1 MEASEGPDLLQ
12 TLLEILPQ
20 ATEDRLIQTFLTT
33 LNTTYSIQARLLETK
48 EENANSAVEE
58 IFSGTHSF
66 GWIEF
71 SGQFFAL
78 SAAAQNTLRAAVRL
92 LALILENKRSAE
104 ARRAGESMDQ
114 ERNILTYVM
123 ETSPAGILMM
133 RPDGQITFKN
143 WRASQLLHFHEQQ
156 VPITP
161 RWTMMDIYGQP
172 LPPEKQ
178 VFQRVVA
185 TQQAFDKA
193 TADLAQIRALI
204 AATNERLGNYLI
216 LAPRAGVV
224 LRQDGEVGEIADVGQ
239 ILFRVGDPRPLQ
251 VTADV
256 AEEDIPR
263 VKIGQAVL
271 LRTDAFKDRPLDG
284 TVRDITPMGDTATK
298 TFRIRIAL
306 PDDTPLHFGMSVE
319 ANIVTRE
326 AKDVLLAPNEA
337 IVGGAVFAVDNGRI
351 VRRPVE
357 TGIRGTRLTEVRSG
371 LAEGD
376 RIAVPANAAWR
387 GGERVR
393 VAP

>member
-1 MEASEGPDLLQ
+1 MKLRSWIILAVLVALAGGGLWWRYGRGQEVQLQPVGRGTAAEIVYATGVVEPVRWAKMASMARERIVEHCACEGRQVKEGDVLARLD
-12 TLLEILPQ
+12 
-20 ATEDRLIQTFLTT
+20 DREVRANLAEQ
-33 LNTTYSIQARLLETK
+33 QARQALAQRE
-48 EENANSAVEE
+48 VE
-58 IFSGTHSF
+58 
-66 GWIEF
+66 
-71 SGQFFAL
+71 
-78 SAAAQNTLRAAVRL
+78 RV
-92 LALILENKRSAE
+92 
-104 ARRAGESMDQ
+104 
-114 ERNILTYVM
+114 
-123 ETSPAGILMM
+123 
-133 RPDGQITFKN
+133 
-143 WRASQLLHFHEQQ
+143 SQLL
-156 VPITP
+156 
-161 RWTMMDIYGQP
+161 
-172 LPPEKQ
+172 
-178 VFQRVVA
+178 QRGVA

-306 PDDTPLHFGMSVE
+306 PDNTPLHFGMSVE

-326 AKDVLLAPNEA
+326 AKDVLLVPNEA
-337 IVGGAVFAVDNGRI
+337 IVGGAVFSVANGRI

-371 LAEGD
+371 IAEGD
-376 RIAVPANAAWR
+376 RIAVPASAAWR

-393 VAP
+393 IAP

>member
-1 MEASEGPDLLQ
+1 MKLRSWIILAVLAALAGGGLWWRYGRGQEVQLQAVGRGTAAEIVYATGVVEPVRWAKMASMARERIVEHCACEGRRVAEGDVLARLD
-12 TLLEILPQ
+12 
-20 ATEDRLIQTFLTT
+20 DREVRANLAEQ
-33 LNTTYSIQARLLETK
+33 QARLALAQRE
-48 EENANSAVEE
+48 VE
-58 IFSGTHSF
+58 
-66 GWIEF
+66 
-71 SGQFFAL
+71 
-78 SAAAQNTLRAAVRL
+78 RV
-92 LALILENKRSAE
+92 
-104 ARRAGESMDQ
+104 
-114 ERNILTYVM
+114 
-123 ETSPAGILMM
+123 
-133 RPDGQITFKN
+133 
-143 WRASQLLHFHEQQ
+143 SQLL
-156 VPITP
+156 
-161 RWTMMDIYGQP
+161 
-172 LPPEKQ
+172 
-178 VFQRVVA
+178 QRGVA

-263 VKIGQAVL
+263 VKVGQAVL

-326 AKDVLLAPNEA
+326 AKDVLLVPNEA
-337 IVGGAVFAVDNGRI
+337 VIGGAVFSVANGRI

-357 TGIRGTRLTEVRSG
+357 TGIRGTRLTEVRTG

-376 RIAVPANAAWR
+376 RITVPAEARWR

>member
-1 MEASEGPDLLQ
+1 MKLRSWIILAVLTALAGGGLWWRYGRGQEVQLQAVGRGTAAEIVYATGVVEPVRWAKMASMARERIVEHCACEGRRVAEGDVLARLD
-12 TLLEILPQ
+12 
-20 ATEDRLIQTFLTT
+20 DREVRANLAEQ
-33 LNTTYSIQARLLETK
+33 QARLALAQRE
-48 EENANSAVEE
+48 VE
-58 IFSGTHSF
+58 
-66 GWIEF
+66 
-71 SGQFFAL
+71 
-78 SAAAQNTLRAAVRL
+78 RV
-92 LALILENKRSAE
+92 
-104 ARRAGESMDQ
+104 
-114 ERNILTYVM
+114 
-123 ETSPAGILMM
+123 
-133 RPDGQITFKN
+133 
-143 WRASQLLHFHEQQ
+143 SQLL
-156 VPITP
+156 
-161 RWTMMDIYGQP
+161 
-172 LPPEKQ
+172 
-178 VFQRVVA
+178 QRGVA

-263 VKIGQAVL
+263 VKVGQAVL

-319 ANIVTRE
+319 ANIVARE
-326 AKDVLLAPNEA
+326 AKDVLLVPNEA
-337 IVGGAVFAVDNGRI
+337 VIGGAVFSVANGRI

-357 TGIRGTRLTEVRSG
+357 TGIRGTRLTEVRTG

-376 RIAVPANAAWR
+376 RIAVPAEARWR

>member
-1 MEASEGPDLLQ
+1 MKLRSWIILAVLTALAGGGLWWRYGRGQEVQLQAVGRGTAAEIVYATGVVEPVRWAKMASMARERIVAHCACEGRRVAEGDVLARLD
-12 TLLEILPQ
+12 
-20 ATEDRLIQTFLTT
+20 DREVRANLAEQ
-33 LNTTYSIQARLLETK
+33 QARLALAQRE
-48 EENANSAVEE
+48 VE
-58 IFSGTHSF
+58 
-66 GWIEF
+66 
-71 SGQFFAL
+71 
-78 SAAAQNTLRAAVRL
+78 RV
-92 LALILENKRSAE
+92 
-104 ARRAGESMDQ
+104 
-114 ERNILTYVM
+114 
-123 ETSPAGILMM
+123 
-133 RPDGQITFKN
+133 
-143 WRASQLLHFHEQQ
+143 SQLL
-156 VPITP
+156 
-161 RWTMMDIYGQP
+161 
-172 LPPEKQ
+172 
-178 VFQRVVA
+178 QRGVA

-263 VKIGQAVL
+263 VKVGQAVL

-326 AKDVLLAPNEA
+326 AKDVLLVPNEA
-337 IVGGAVFAVDNGRI
+337 VIGGAVFSVANGRI

-357 TGIRGTRLTEVRSG
+357 TGIRGTRLTEVRTG

-376 RIAVPANAAWR
+376 RIAVPAEARWR

>member
-1 MEASEGPDLLQ
+1 MKLRSWIILAVLVALAGGGLWWRYGRGQEVQLQAVARGTAAEIVYATGVVEPVRWAKMASMARERIVEHCACEGRQVKEGDVLARLD
-12 TLLEILPQ
+12 
-20 ATEDRLIQTFLTT
+20 DREVRANLAEQ
-33 LNTTYSIQARLLETK
+33 QARQALAQRE
-48 EENANSAVEE
+48 VE
-58 IFSGTHSF
+58 
-66 GWIEF
+66 
-71 SGQFFAL
+71 
-78 SAAAQNTLRAAVRL
+78 RV
-92 LALILENKRSAE
+92 
-104 ARRAGESMDQ
+104 
-114 ERNILTYVM
+114 
-123 ETSPAGILMM
+123 
-133 RPDGQITFKN
+133 
-143 WRASQLLHFHEQQ
+143 SQLL
-156 VPITP
+156 
-161 RWTMMDIYGQP
+161 
-172 LPPEKQ
+172 
-178 VFQRVVA
+178 QRGVA

-204 AATNERLGNYLI
+204 AATNERLGNYQI
-216 LAPRAGVV
+216 VAPRAGVV

-263 VKIGQAVL
+263 VRIGQTVL

-337 IVGGAVFAVDNGRI
+337 IVGGAVFSVVNGRI

-357 TGIRGTRLTEVRSG
+357 TGIRGTRLTEMRSG
-371 LAEGD
+371 IAEGD
-376 RIAVPANAAWR
+376 RIAVPASAAWR

>member
-1 MEASEGPDLLQ
+1 MKLRSWIILAVLVALAGGGLWWRYGRGQEVQLQPVGRGTAAEIVYATGVVEPVRWAKMASMARERIVEHCACEGRQVKEGDVLARLD
-12 TLLEILPQ
+12 
-20 ATEDRLIQTFLTT
+20 DREVRANLAEQ
-33 LNTTYSIQARLLETK
+33 QARQALAQRE
-48 EENANSAVEE
+48 VE
-58 IFSGTHSF
+58 
-66 GWIEF
+66 
-71 SGQFFAL
+71 
-78 SAAAQNTLRAAVRL
+78 RV
-92 LALILENKRSAE
+92 
-104 ARRAGESMDQ
+104 
-114 ERNILTYVM
+114 
-123 ETSPAGILMM
+123 
-133 RPDGQITFKN
+133 
-143 WRASQLLHFHEQQ
+143 SQLL
-156 VPITP
+156 
-161 RWTMMDIYGQP
+161 
-172 LPPEKQ
+172 
-178 VFQRVVA
+178 QRGVA

-306 PDDTPLHFGMSVE
+306 PDNTPLHFGMSVE

-326 AKDVLLAPNEA
+326 AKEVLLVPNEA
-337 IVGGAVFAVDNGRI
+337 IVGGAVFSVANGRI

-371 LAEGD
+371 IAEGD
-376 RIAVPANAAWR
+376 RIAVPASAAWR

-393 VAP
+393 IAP

>member
-1 MEASEGPDLLQ
+1 MKLRSWIVLLLAAALVAGGAWWRYGRGQEVQLQAVGRGTAAEIVYATGVVEPVRWAKMASMARERIVEHCACEGRAVKEGDVLARLD
-12 TLLEILPQ
+12 
-20 ATEDRLIQTFLTT
+20 DREVRANLAEQ
-33 LNTTYSIQARLLETK
+33 QARQALAQRE
-48 EENANSAVEE
+48 VE
-58 IFSGTHSF
+58 
-66 GWIEF
+66 
-71 SGQFFAL
+71 
-78 SAAAQNTLRAAVRL
+78 RV
-92 LALILENKRSAE
+92 
-104 ARRAGESMDQ
+104 
-114 ERNILTYVM
+114 
-123 ETSPAGILMM
+123 
-133 RPDGQITFKN
+133 
-143 WRASQLLHFHEQQ
+143 SQLL
-156 VPITP
+156 
-161 RWTMMDIYGQP
+161 
-172 LPPEKQ
+172 
-178 VFQRVVA
+178 QRGVA

-204 AATNERLGNYLI
+204 AATNERLGNYQI
-216 LAPRAGVV
+216 VAPRAGVV

-271 LRTDAFKDRPLDG
+271 LRTDAFKDRPLEG
-284 TVRDITPMGDTATK
+284 SVRDITPMGDTATK

-326 AKDVLLAPNEA
+326 AKNVILAPNEA
-337 IVGGAVFAVDNGRI
+337 IIGGAVFTVANGRV

-357 TGIRGTRLTEVRSG
+357 TGIRGTRLSEVRSG

>member
-1 MEASEGPDLLQ
+1 MKLRSWIVLLLAAALVAGGAWWRYGRGQEVQLQAVGRGTAAEIVYATGVVEPVRWAKMASMARERIVEHCACEGRAVKEGDVLARLD
-12 TLLEILPQ
+12 
-20 ATEDRLIQTFLTT
+20 DREVRANLAEQ
-33 LNTTYSIQARLLETK
+33 QARQALAQRE
-48 EENANSAVEE
+48 VE
-58 IFSGTHSF
+58 
-66 GWIEF
+66 
-71 SGQFFAL
+71 
-78 SAAAQNTLRAAVRL
+78 RV
-92 LALILENKRSAE
+92 
-104 ARRAGESMDQ
+104 
-114 ERNILTYVM
+114 
-123 ETSPAGILMM
+123 
-133 RPDGQITFKN
+133 
-143 WRASQLLHFHEQQ
+143 SQLL
-156 VPITP
+156 
-161 RWTMMDIYGQP
+161 
-172 LPPEKQ
+172 
-178 VFQRVVA
+178 QRGVA

-204 AATNERLGNYLI
+204 AATNERLGNYQI
-216 LAPRAGVV
+216 VAPRAGVV

-263 VKIGQAVL
+263 VKVGQAVL
-271 LRTDAFKDRPLDG
+271 LRTDAFKDRPLEG

-326 AKDVLLAPNEA
+326 AKNVILAPNEA
-337 IVGGAVFAVDNGRI
+337 IIGGAVFTVTNGRV

-387 GGERVR
+387 GGDRVR
-393 VAP
+393 IAP

>member
-1 MEASEGPDLLQ
+1 MKLRSWIVLLLAAALVAGGAWWRYGRGQEVQLQAVGRGTAAEIVYATGVVEPVRWAKMASMARERIVEHCACEGRAVKEGDVLARLD
-12 TLLEILPQ
+12 
-20 ATEDRLIQTFLTT
+20 DREVRANLAEQ
-33 LNTTYSIQARLLETK
+33 QARQALAQRE
-48 EENANSAVEE
+48 VE
-58 IFSGTHSF
+58 
-66 GWIEF
+66 
-71 SGQFFAL
+71 
-78 SAAAQNTLRAAVRL
+78 RV
-92 LALILENKRSAE
+92 
-104 ARRAGESMDQ
+104 
-114 ERNILTYVM
+114 
-123 ETSPAGILMM
+123 
-133 RPDGQITFKN
+133 
-143 WRASQLLHFHEQQ
+143 SQLL
-156 VPITP
+156 
-161 RWTMMDIYGQP
+161 
-172 LPPEKQ
+172 
-178 VFQRVVA
+178 QRGVA

-204 AATNERLGNYLI
+204 AATNERLGNYQI
-216 LAPRAGVV
+216 VAPRAGVV

-263 VKIGQAVL
+263 VKVGQAVL
-271 LRTDAFKDRPLDG
+271 LRTDAFKDRPLEG

-326 AKDVLLAPNEA
+326 AKNVILAPNEA
-337 IVGGAVFAVDNGRI
+337 IIGGAVFTVANGRV

-357 TGIRGTRLTEVRSG
+357 TGIRGTRLSEVRSG

>member
-1 MEASEGPDLLQ
+1 MKLRSWIFLLLAAALVAGGAWWRYGRGQEVQLQAVGRGTAAEIVYATGVVEPVRWAKMASMARERIVEHCACEGRAVKEGDVLARLD
-12 TLLEILPQ
+12 
-20 ATEDRLIQTFLTT
+20 DREVRANLAEQ
-33 LNTTYSIQARLLETK
+33 QARQALAQRE
-48 EENANSAVEE
+48 VE
-58 IFSGTHSF
+58 
-66 GWIEF
+66 
-71 SGQFFAL
+71 
-78 SAAAQNTLRAAVRL
+78 RV
-92 LALILENKRSAE
+92 
-104 ARRAGESMDQ
+104 
-114 ERNILTYVM
+114 
-123 ETSPAGILMM
+123 
-133 RPDGQITFKN
+133 
-143 WRASQLLHFHEQQ
+143 SQLL
-156 VPITP
+156 
-161 RWTMMDIYGQP
+161 
-172 LPPEKQ
+172 
-178 VFQRVVA
+178 QRGVA

-204 AATNERLGNYLI
+204 AATNERLGNYQI
-216 LAPRAGVV
+216 VAPRAGVV

-263 VKIGQAVL
+263 VKVGQAVL
-271 LRTDAFKDRPLDG
+271 LRTDAFKDRPLEG

-326 AKDVLLAPNEA
+326 AKNVILAPNEA
-337 IVGGAVFAVDNGRI
+337 IIGGAVFTVANGRV

-357 TGIRGTRLTEVRSG
+357 TGIRGTRLSEVRSG

>member
-1 MEASEGPDLLQ
+1 MVLLGSPSVWSGRLAMKLRSWLILLLIAAAVGGAVFWRYGRGAEIQLQAVGRGTAAEIVYATGVVEPVRWAKMASMARERIVAHCACEGRTVKEGDMLARLD
-12 TLLEILPQ
+12 
-20 ATEDRLIQTFLTT
+20 DREVRANLAEQ
-33 LNTTYSIQARLLETK
+33 QARL
-48 EENANSAVEE
+48 
-58 IFSGTHSF
+58 
-66 GWIEF
+66 
-71 SGQFFAL
+71 AL
-78 SAAAQNTLRAAVRL
+78 AQREVDR
-92 LALILENKRSAE
+92 
-104 ARRAGESMDQ
+104 
-114 ERNILTYVM
+114 V
-123 ETSPAGILMM
+123 
-133 RPDGQITFKN
+133 
-143 WRASQLLHFHEQQ
+143 SQLL
-156 VPITP
+156 
-161 RWTMMDIYGQP
+161 
-172 LPPEKQ
+172 
-178 VFQRVVA
+178 QRGVA
-185 TQQAFDKA
+185 TQQAYDKA
-193 TADLAQIRALI
+193 TADLAQMRALV
-204 AATNERLGNYLI
+204 AATNERLGNYQI
-216 LAPRAGVV
+216 LAPRDGVV

-263 VKIGQAVL
+263 VRVGQTVL

-337 IVGGAVFAVDNGRI
+337 IIGGAVFTVDAGRI

-357 TGIRGTRLTEVRSG
+357 TGIRGTRLTEIRSG
-371 LAEGD
+371 IAAGD
-376 RIAVPANAAWR
+376 RIAVPAEARWR

>member
-1 MEASEGPDLLQ
+1 MKLRSWIVLLLVAGLAGGGLWWRYGRGQEVQLQPVGRGTAAEIVYATGVVEPVRWAKMASMARERIVEHCACEGRQVKEGDVLARLD
-12 TLLEILPQ
+12 
-20 ATEDRLIQTFLTT
+20 DREVRANLAEQ
-33 LNTTYSIQARLLETK
+33 QARQALAQRE
-48 EENANSAVEE
+48 VE
-58 IFSGTHSF
+58 
-66 GWIEF
+66 
-71 SGQFFAL
+71 
-78 SAAAQNTLRAAVRL
+78 RV
-92 LALILENKRSAE
+92 
-104 ARRAGESMDQ
+104 
-114 ERNILTYVM
+114 
-123 ETSPAGILMM
+123 
-133 RPDGQITFKN
+133 
-143 WRASQLLHFHEQQ
+143 SQLL
-156 VPITP
+156 
-161 RWTMMDIYGQP
+161 
-172 LPPEKQ
+172 
-178 VFQRVVA
+178 QRGVA

-284 TVRDITPMGDTATK
+284 TVRDITPMGDTTTK

-326 AKDVLLAPNEA
+326 AKDVLLVPNEA
-337 IVGGAVFAVDNGRI
+337 IVGGAVFSVVNGRI

-357 TGIRGTRLTEVRSG
+357 TGIRGTRLTEMRSG
-371 LAEGD
+371 IAEGD
-376 RIAVPANAAWR
+376 RIAVPASAAWR

>member
-1 MEASEGPDLLQ
+1 MKLRSWIILAVLAALAGGGLWWRYGRGQEVQLQAVGRGTAAEIVYATGVVEPVRWAKMASMARERIVEHCACEGRRVAEGDVLARLD
-12 TLLEILPQ
+12 
-20 ATEDRLIQTFLTT
+20 DREVRANLAEQ
-33 LNTTYSIQARLLETK
+33 QARLALAQRE
-48 EENANSAVEE
+48 VE
-58 IFSGTHSF
+58 
-66 GWIEF
+66 
-71 SGQFFAL
+71 
-78 SAAAQNTLRAAVRL
+78 RV
-92 LALILENKRSAE
+92 
-104 ARRAGESMDQ
+104 
-114 ERNILTYVM
+114 
-123 ETSPAGILMM
+123 
-133 RPDGQITFKN
+133 
-143 WRASQLLHFHEQQ
+143 SQLL
-156 VPITP
+156 
-161 RWTMMDIYGQP
+161 
-172 LPPEKQ
+172 
-178 VFQRVVA
+178 QRGVA

-263 VKIGQAVL
+263 VKVGQAVL

-326 AKDVLLAPNEA
+326 AKDVLLVPNEA
-337 IVGGAVFAVDNGRI
+337 VIGGAVFSVANGRI

-357 TGIRGTRLTEVRSG
+357 TGIRGTRLTEVRTG

-376 RIAVPANAAWR
+376 RIAVPAEARWR